1 MSQGGYPAGP
11 SGPFG
16 GNPPGTDPFADSPPA
31 PGAPPPWGTPSISP
45 QPRQDA
51 NTLATLSVVFAFV
64 FAPVG
69 AVLGHLGLAQVRRS
83 GERGRER
90 ALVGLT
96 LSYAFITL
104 AVVALVVWAVAG
116 NAPSGSS
123 TAGTSAAPAPT
134 TTTAPPPQPTVDAAG
149 MPGLLLSL
157 DEVKAFMG
165 DPNMVSD
172 KTYTDV
178 ELPTPDQGSFEPVNC
193 LGSFA
198 GGVPGPYEGSNYRK
212 YLATTQMDFR
222 SGLQVGES
230 VAIFDTPAAAQKALA
245 NYVEYWRRCG
255 NTQGVWTIP
264 EQAQTGVTIGAP
276 VDAGGGIT
284 TLVITFDK
292 LTATFGRAIA
302 AKANV
307 LIDNQVGALDITDQ
321 HVGLTQ
327 RILERIPG

>member
-11 SGPFG
+11 SGPFS
-16 GNPPGTDPFADSPPA
+16 GNPPGSDPFAGGAPI
-31 PGAPPPWGTPSISP
+31 PGAPPPMGTPSISP

-69 AVLGHLGLAQVRRS
+69 AILGHLGLAQVRRT

-90 ALVGLT
+90 ALVGMT

-104 AVVALVVWAVAG
+104 AVVALVVWAVTG
-116 NAPSGSS
+116 NGPSGSS

-134 TTTAPPPQPTVDAAG
+134 TTAPPPPPTVDAAG
-149 MPGLLLSL
+149 MAGLLLSL
-157 DEVKAFMG
+157 DEVKAFLG

-178 ELPTPDQGSFEPVNC
+178 EPPTPEQGSFDPVDC
-193 LGSFA
+193 IGSFA

-212 YLATTQMDFR
+212 YLATTQMDSR
-222 SGLQVGES
+222 SGLQVGQS
-230 VAIFDTPAAAQKALA
+230 VAIFHNAAAAQKALA

-264 EQAQTGVTIGAP
+264 GQVQTGVNLGAP

-284 TLVITFDK
+284 TLLITFDK

-307 LIDNQVGALDITDQ
+307 LIDNQVGALEITDQ

>member
-1 MSQGGYPAGP
+1 MSQGGYG
-11 SGPFG
+11 SGPPGPVG
-16 GNPPGTDPFADSPPA
+16 GNPPGSDPFDSP
-31 PGAPPPWGTPSISP
+31 PSISP
-45 QPRQDA
+45 QPRQEA

-104 AVVALVVWAVAG
+104 AVVALVVWAVTG
-116 NAPSGSS
+116 NGPSGSS

-134 TTTAPPPQPTVDAAG
+134 TTTAPPPQPQPTVDAAG
-149 MPGLLLSL
+149 MAGLLLSL
-157 DEVKAFMG
+157 DEVRDFMG

-178 ELPTPDQGSFEPVNC
+178 EAPTPEQGSFEPVDC
-193 LGSFA
+193 IGSFA
-198 GGVPGPYEGSNYRK
+198 GGVPGPYEGTNYRK

-222 SGLQVGES
+222 AGLQVGES
-230 VAIFDTPAAAQKALA
+230 VAIFDDAAAAQKALA

-255 NTQGVWTIP
+255 GTQGVWTIP
-264 EQAQTGVTIGAP
+264 GQVQTGVSIGVP